1 MFFAIQYH
9 ELGVLRKVQSC
20 EYLTALKWL
29 GLPVVSRRSRSQHFL
44 FQTATLKHE
53 LAQLFIPYTA
63 CFHLHPSDV
72 N

>member
-1 MFFAIQYH
+1 M
-9 ELGVLRKVQSC
+9 C

-63 CFHLHPSDV
+63 CFHFHPSDV